1 MKTLDELVDIF
12 ELLGDWDQ
20 RYAFIIDMG
29 EDLPAMPAELKTE
42 AKKVKGCMSQ
52 VWIAAYAKAEQPGR
66 VYFHGD
72 CDTAVIKGVLA
83 LLIQLCEGKT
93 AAELQQLNVDE
104 FFQRLQLHEHL
115 SPSRHVGV
123 YAIVELMKQQAAA
136 VTGSPSHHVPARQV
150 SA

>member
-12 ELLGDWDQ
+12 ELLGDWEQ

-42 AKKVKGCMSQ
+42 ANKVKGCMSQ
-52 VWIAAYAKAEQPGR
+52 VWIAAYGKAEQPGR

-93 AAELQQLNVDE
+93 TAELQQLDVDE

-136 VTGSPSHHVPARQV
+136 VVGSPSQHAPARQV